1 MGKRA
6 FKSIYIRLNILFILL
21 LVAVIIIISLVFR
34 EVVREFMF
42 EINENRSRFTLM
54 TIKNEI
60 LLGENAGISTGVL
73 LNQIVERSAGEHLL
87 MLITGDKIT
96 DIAGEIRE
104 SEQSAA
110 LAFALFS
117 GKDIAVDVKGIG
129 PNIKLI
135 GAIKLDNSRI
145 LLMVSHSKLIK
156 EKFFYFFFFF
166 TLFIIFIV
174 FLAVFIFSQKLFKP
188 VIKKLKKLED
198 AIRLYKS
205 GDNAVRIN
213 VSGDKH
219 DEFDIAFNEFNEM
232 ADTIENLKKQ
242 LMDKLEWEKRLLSSL
257 AHDMNTPITIL
268 RGYSENLMEHSGQ
281 MSSKDIK
288 KICIS
293 LLTQSLYLQSL
304 VDDLLTLAN
313 AKISRLSIKC
323 EEIALDPFFDS
334 LIDTFSPLAIDKGI
348 IITGDAEGMNI
359 WADPVRLRQIMSN
372 LIRNAII
379 YADGTTNIEI
389 KAEISENG
397 VLINVRDDGKGLPS
411 EIIPVIFED
420 KTEIKKEKIKGWG
433 LGLRIVKMLAELH
446 NGWCKY
452 LKEEKG
458 AHFQIWFPQKVLS

>member
-1 MGKRA
+1 MAKKA
-6 FKSIYIRLNILFILL
+6 FKSIYIRLNILFVLL
-21 LVAVIIIISLVFR
+21 LVTVILIISLIFR

-42 EINENRSRFTLM
+42 EINENRSKFTLM

-60 LLGENAGISTGVL
+60 LLSENAGISIDTL
-73 LNQIVERSAGEHLL
+73 LNQIVKRSVEEHVL
-87 MLITGDKIT
+87 MLIANGKISN
-96 DIAGEIRE
+96 IVGKIEE
-104 SEQSAA
+104 SEKSLA

-117 GKDIAVDVKGIG
+117 EKDISVDVKGIG

-145 LLMVSHSKLIK
+145 LLMISHSKLIK

-166 TLFIIFIV
+166 TLFIIFII

-205 GDNAVRIN
+205 GDNTVRIS
-213 VSGDKH
+213 VSRDKE
-219 DEFDIAFNEFNEM
+219 DEFDLAFNEFNEM
-232 ADTIENLKKQ
+232 TDIIENLKKQ
-242 LMDKLEWEKRLLSSL
+242 LTDKLEWEKSLLSSL

-268 RGYSENLMEHSGQ
+268 RGYSENLMEHVEQ
-281 MSSKDIK
+281 MSSKDVK
-288 KICIS
+288 KICIA

-313 AKISRLSIKC
+313 AKISRLGIKC
-323 EEIALDPFFDS
+323 EEIALDPFLDS
-334 LIDTFSPLAIDKGI
+334 LIDTFSPLAMDKGI
-348 IITGDAEGMNI
+348 IITGDADGINL

-379 YADGTTNIEI
+379 YADGTSYIEI
-389 KAEISENG
+389 RAEISENG

-420 KTEIKKEKIKGWG
+420 KTEIKREKIKGWG
-433 LGLRIVKMLAELH
+433 LGLRIVKMLAGLH
-446 NGWCKY
+446 NGWCGY
-452 LKEEKG
+452 VKEEKG
-458 AHFQIWFPQKVLS
+458 AHFQIWFPFK